1 MEKQITLMNKYV
13 ANLAVLNVK
22 LHNLHWNVTGEN
34 FEQAHVFLERLYDD
48 LFIKFDE
55 AAERVKMLR
64 HFPKASLKEYLEVS
78 DVEELDS
85 MFYDVK
91 ESLTIAHNEY
101 EKLIALA
108 KDVRIEADQNDDFIT
123 VSLMEDHITI
133 YDKELWFIYSTL
145 KKSE

>member
-1 MEKQITLMNKYV
+1 MNNQIELMNKYV
-13 ANLAVLNVK
+13 ANLSVLNVK

-34 FEQAHVFLERLYDD
+34 FEQVHVFLERLYDD

-64 HFPKASLKEYLEVS
+64 AFPKASMKEYLDIT
-78 DVEELDS
+78 DVEELES
-85 MFYDVK
+85 KFYGVN

-101 EKLIALA
+101 ENLIALA
-108 KDVRIEADQNDDFIT
+108 KEVRKEADNNDDFIT

-133 YDKELWFIYSTL
+133 YEKELWFIYSTL
-145 KKSE
+145 KKGE

>member
-1 MEKQITLMNKYV
+1 MNNQIELMNKYV
-13 ANLAVLNVK
+13 ANLSVLNVK

-64 HFPKASLKEYLEVS
+64 HFPKASLKEYLEVT
-78 DVEELDS
+78 DIEELES
-85 MFYDVK
+85 KFYNIN

-101 EKLIALA
+101 ERLIALA
-108 KDVRIEADQNDDFIT
+108 KQVRTEADKNDDFIT

-145 KKSE
+145 KKGE

>member
-1 MEKQITLMNKYV
+1 MEKQINLMNKYV
-13 ANLAVLNVK
+13 ANLSVLNVK

-64 HFPKASLKEYLEVS
+64 AFPAASLKEYLAIT
-78 DVEELDS
+78 DIEELDS
-85 MFYDVK
+85 KFYSVN
-91 ESLTIAHNEY
+91 ESLTIAAQEY
-101 EKLIALA
+101 EGLISLA
-108 KDVRIEADQNDDFIT
+108 KEVRKIADQNDDFIT

-133 YDKELWFIYSTL
+133 YEKELWFIHSTL
-145 KKSE
+145 K